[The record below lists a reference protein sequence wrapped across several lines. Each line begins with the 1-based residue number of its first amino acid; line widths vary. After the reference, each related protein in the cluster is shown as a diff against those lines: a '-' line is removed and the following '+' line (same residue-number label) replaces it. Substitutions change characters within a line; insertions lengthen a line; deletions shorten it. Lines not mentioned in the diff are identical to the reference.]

1 MIKIEVWSDIN
12 CPFCYIG
19 KRHLEAA
26 LQAFQKSNNIEV
38 VWKSFELDPNSNPP
52 KGADST
58 DLLAKKYGRDRQWA
72 MQMNETLTQ
81 MAAQAGLH
89 FHLEKVIAANS
100 FNAHRLIHL
109 AETHG
114 LSEQMKEKLLAAKF
128 VEGEDIGDNEA
139 LRKAAISIG
148 LNPLEVMEVLESD
161 LFGEKVRADEEEARA
176 LGIRG
181 VPFFLFNKQKAI
193 SGAQAADVFLAALNE
208 AASFEV
214 NKELE

>member
-19 KRHLEAA
+19 KRHLESA

-38 VWKSFELDPNSNPP
+38 VWKSFELDPSSNPP
-52 KGADST
+52 KGADNT

-72 MQMNETLTQ
+72 MQMNEKLTH

-89 FHLEKVIAANS
+89 FHLDKVIAANS

-109 AETHG
+109 AKTHG
-114 LSEQMKEKLLAAKF
+114 LSEKIKEKLLAAKF
-128 VEGEDIGDNEA
+128 VEGEDIGDNET

-148 LNPLEVMEVLESD
+148 LDSLEVTEVLESD

-176 LGIRG
+176 LGIKG

-193 SGAQAADVFLAALNE
+193 SGAQGPEVFLAALNE
-208 AASFEV
+208 AASFEI
-214 NKELE
+214 NKKLD